1 MNSYEPRLHETAAAV
16 IDLATWRKRRSWAA
30 AAAQVN
36 RHGMAAAVPPELVTY
51 CRRLGLTVWP
61 AGRGAA

>member
-1 MNSYEPRLHETAAAV
+1 MNIYESMLHEPAAAV
-16 IDLATWRKRRSWAA
+16 IDLATWRERRSWAA

-36 RHGMAAAVPPELVTY
+36 RHGMAAAVPAELVAY
-51 CRRLGLTVWP
+51 CRRRGLVVWA